1 MRFVLKEWSDYET
14 NSYVYD
20 SLEEAL
26 EALEERKEVA
36 LEQGGDVGPLEDDG
50 SPEFVTGFRADY
62 PDGEWW
68 DVWIEVLPEENDPID
83 WENTLRFLRKRG
95 AEVKVERRTKPP
107 HLGDDAEY
115 PVLVWRAADPVGEGY
130 DEIAAY
136 PDGTAVI
143 TVTWGSE
150 DYWDRWVISPDGEIR
165 YCGTVDGP
173 RYLPVWVKLA

>member
-1 MRFVLKEWSDYET
+1 MRFVLKEWSDET

-26 EALEERKEVA
+26 EALEELKEVA
-36 LEQGGDVGPLEDDG
+36 LEQGADVAPFEDDG

-62 PDGEWW
+62 PDGEWR

-83 WENTLRFLRKRG
+83 WENTLRFFRKLG
-95 AEVKVERRTKPP
+95 AEVKVERRTKP

-115 PVLVWRAADPVGEGY
+115 PVMVWRVASFVWKWYG
-130 DEIAAY
+130 EIAAY
-136 PDGTAVI
+136 PDGTVVV

-150 DYWDRWVISPDGEIR
+150 DLWDRWVISPDGEIR

-173 RYLPVWVKLA
+173 RYLPGWVELA